1 MRVEAV
7 GVAPVGARV
16 PARVDAVADAGQP
29 ALVRPLG
36 EQPVE
41 AAAELGAGDLL
52 GVGRAD
58 GGDMVGVDDP
68 RLEEGDAAVELDAV
82 EAEGGLGNGEVVEPR
97 RVELALVREIVDRH
111 HGRGLAAAPAQVAGG
126 ERGRPVVEME
136 DVGPP
141 AVQAAHRQFGG
152 GEAQPRE
159 ADRVVGEFIAGGV
172 GVGRA
177 VAVVEF
183 GAQDEIDDEPVG
195 QGQRADRAGRDRAG
209 ARQMGDDVD
218 RRHVAQ
224 RRTIGG
230 QQHARV
236 ATGPQRARQRRR
248 DFAKTARLEKVGGF
262 PG

>member
-1 MRVEAV
+1 M
-7 GVAPVGARV
+7 ARSSS
-16 PARVDAVADAGQP
+16 RDA
-29 ALVRPLG
+29 L
-36 EQPVE
+36 
-41 AAAELGAGDLL
+41 
-52 GVGRAD
+52 
-58 GGDMVGVDDP
+58 
-68 RLEEGDAAVELDAV
+68 
-82 EAEGGLGNGEVVEPR
+82 
-97 RVELALVREIVDRH
+97 ELALVGEIVDRH
-111 HGRGLAAAPAQVAGG
+111 HGRGLAASPAQVAGG

-159 ADRVVGEFIAGGV
+159 ADRVVGELIAGGV
-172 GVGRA
+172 GVRRA

-183 GAQDEIDDEPVG
+183 GAQDEIDDEPVR

-218 RRHVAQ
+218 RRYVAQ

-236 ATGPQRARQRRR
+236 ATGAQRARQRGR
-248 DFAKTARLEKVGGF
+248 DFAKTARLEKVGGLRGDEQRLGRDVG
-262 PG
+262 PRRRRRRTVDLAQESDEVGGGLNGHGLSQRQLRRKLKRNRKNRVNDRLLDVRENDASAGMIASQ